1 MIAYALRETGND
13 PAWIVGGVIP
23 QLGGNAGG
31 GDGWLVVEGDESD
44 RSVFE
49 LRPKLAVVTNVELD
63 HHAAYGSVEELSDAL
78 DAWLATVPDTV
89 RGWVL
94 DPVDFPLDV
103 PGAHNRLNAACALAA
118 LLRVGVDRDE
128 AQAALASF
136 TGAERRFEVVGERG
150 GVTVID
156 DYGHNPTELRA
167 ALETARDQ
175 PTAG

>member
-89 RGWVL
+89 RGWVSIRWTSRSTCPAHTTASMR
-94 DPVDFPLDV
+94 PV
-103 PGAHNRLNAACALAA
+103 R
-118 LLRVGVDRDE
+118 
-128 AQAALASF
+128 S
-136 TGAERRFEVVGERG
+136 RRFSGSG
-150 GVTVID
+150 S
-156 DYGHNPTELRA
+156 TETRPKPRSRPSPAPSA
-167 ALETARDQ
+167 ASRWSE
-175 PTAG
+175 